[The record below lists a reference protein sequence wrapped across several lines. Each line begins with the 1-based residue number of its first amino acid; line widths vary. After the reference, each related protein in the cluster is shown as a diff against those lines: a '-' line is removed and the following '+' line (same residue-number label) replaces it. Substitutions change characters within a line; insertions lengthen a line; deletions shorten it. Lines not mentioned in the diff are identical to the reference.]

1 MFGCIDNVEV
11 RDHGY
16 KPGQADYQRREI
28 NDAVAAY
35 ERALRG
41 GSPRAVIAQAGQC
54 RKLRIRLSVEDALP
68 VVVAWA
74 LVGERHRFARSS
86 RQWLARFVLDGRP
99 PPDEFEQDL
108 AAACLAA
115 IEPSSSCRGPAL
127 RCLAAIIGRRQHEL
141 TSDAL
146 DKWASNGG
154 QGEA

>member
-28 NDAVAAY
+28 DDAVAAY

-41 GSPRAVIAQAGQC
+41 GSPRAVIAQAGEC

-74 LVGERHRFARSS
+74 IVDERRRFARSS
-86 RQWLARFVLDGRP
+86 RQWMARFVLDGRP
-99 PPDEFEQDL
+99 PPDVIEQDL
-108 AAACLAA
+108 TAACLDA
-115 IEPSSSCRGPAL
+115 IERSSPCRPPAL
-127 RCLAAIIGRRQHEL
+127 RCLAAIIGQRRHDL
-141 TSDAL
+141 SSDAL
-146 DKWASNGG
+146 DKCGTSAP
-154 QGEA
+154 

>member
-11 RDHGY
+11 RDYGY

-28 NDAVAAY
+28 TEAVESY
-35 ERALRG
+35 EAALRG
-41 GSPRAVIAQAGQC
+41 GAPRVVIARAQQC

-74 LVGERHRFARSS
+74 LVGDRHRFARSS

-127 RCLAAIIGRRQHEL
+127 RCLAGIIGRRQHEL

-146 DKWASNGG
+146 DKWASNRG